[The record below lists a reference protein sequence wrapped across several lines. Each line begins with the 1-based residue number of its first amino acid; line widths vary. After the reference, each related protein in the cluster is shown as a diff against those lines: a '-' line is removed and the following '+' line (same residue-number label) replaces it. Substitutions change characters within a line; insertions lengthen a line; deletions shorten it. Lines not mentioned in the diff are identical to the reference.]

1 MPTFVDVVKFEGEV
15 PPKTIRLVKSGEFYR
30 AYNHSAWLFQCCIA
44 EHKIM
49 RKYVKQ
55 LKQDIFY
62 IGFPEKSL
70 IGNIGDRKYTKTE
83 MGYDIELHDEELPAA
98 EGYETWKATLRRMKR
113 KADNLDR
120 VNCTSLRASVNSYL
134 GVLSHYRSYCLR
146 KKRIVYDKK
155 LSAYGQFDPLILH
168 FKSYAR

>member
-1 MPTFVDVVKFEGEV
+1 MPTFVDVVKFEGEA

-44 EHKIM
+44 EHKVM

-83 MGYDIELHDEELPAA
+83 MGYDIELHDEELPAT
-98 EGYETWKATLRRMKR
+98 EGYETWKATVETEQSSKGDFHSLPLSGIEAEKEALRR
-113 KADNLDR
+113 
-120 VNCTSLRASVNSYL
+120 LREFPLESKSMVECAVF
-134 GVLSHYRSYCLR
+134 LSELR
-146 KKRIVYDKK
+146 QMLATK
-155 LSAYGQFDPLILH
+155 
-168 FKSYAR
+168 